1 MDFAIGLV
9 NHVFHLL
16 EGQVNVLENFKLQK
30 ICNQCCSSNIF
41 LGYLKDSWASTYQQQ
56 LARMASCKTDFLRTL
71 HQGSVVLSN
80 TFYKMAHKHEQGTI
94 IDFLFFLLCT
104 LLMIIYCE
112 KGKNHT
118 WGSHAPENT
127 SKESSVPQNSE
138 QEVK

>member
-9 NHVFHLL
+9 NHVFHLP

-30 ICNQCCSSNIF
+30 ICNQCCSSKIF

-112 KGKNHT
+112 KGRNHT
-118 WGSHAPENT
+118 WGSHAPQIQVRKAQYLKILN
-127 SKESSVPQNSE
+127 K
-138 QEVK
+138 K